1 MDAFKRST
9 PWISAAAQVANAA
22 NASADAPYAPDA
34 ANEPAQ
40 PARVAPAS
48 PVAGKARG
56 RTTAIDVSE
65 VTIEGHVKDIVLR
78 LYRPQGANN
87 LPVLLYFHGGGFVR
101 GTLDDADVQSRF
113 FAERLPALVVSVDY
127 SLAPEFPFPA
137 APEDAHRAA
146 LWVLTRA
153 RAFGGSTKRVIAAG
167 HDAGGQIANVLA
179 FIGRDRGDVKLA
191 AQALFAP
198 MLDPS
203 LTRLGDERRLGSDI
217 TASECA
223 QCYRAYLP
231 DATQRMHPYAAP
243 LESSRLGGLPPTL
256 IVTAQNDVLHIEA
269 EKYASRLID
278 SGVRTHVV
286 RYPSVS
292 HAQIGAHEEALAEAV
307 RFFKCCFEAD
317 ANRDASRDASRDSPR
332 SPRNP

>member
-1 MDAFKRST
+1 MDASKPST
-9 PWISAAAQVANAA
+9 SSIPPIGEVVPDEAPTPVSAHVAKTTPAAV
-22 NASADAPYAPDA
+22 
-34 ANEPAQ
+34 E
-40 PARVAPAS
+40 
-48 PVAGKARG
+48 
-56 RTTAIDVSE
+56 TTD
-65 VTIEGHVKDIVLR
+65 VTIEGHAQDITLR
-78 LYRPQGANN
+78 LYRRAHASG

-101 GTLDDADVQSRF
+101 GTLDDGEATARF
-113 FAERLPALVVSVDY
+113 FAERLPALVVSVGY
-127 SLAPEFPFPA
+127 SLAPRFPFPA

-153 RAFGGSTKRVIAAG
+153 RAFGGSTRRIIAAG

-179 FIGRDRGDVKLA
+179 FIGRDRGDVRLA

-223 QCYRAYLP
+223 ACYRAYLP
-231 DATQRMHPYAAP
+231 EASHRMHPYAAP
-243 LESSRLGGLPPTL
+243 LESSRLAGLPPTL
-256 IVTAQNDVLHIEA
+256 IVTAQNDVLHVEA

-278 SGVRTHVV
+278 AGVRTQVV

-292 HAQIGAHEEALAEAV
+292 HAQIASHPAALAESV
-307 RFFKCCFEAD
+307 RFFQCCFD
-317 ANRDASRDASRDSPR
+317 AQAAC
-332 SPRNP
+332 

>member
-9 PWISAAAQVANAA
+9 PWTTADQAEPDVAPEAAPAA
-22 NASADAPYAPDA
+22 R
-34 ANEPAQ
+34 
-40 PARVAPAS
+40 ARVAIAAAPA
-48 PVAGKARG
+48 PKARA
-56 RTTAIDVSE
+56 TAAIDVSE
-65 VTIEGHVKDIVLR
+65 VTIEGHAQDITLR
-78 LYRPQGANN
+78 LYRPQGASN

-101 GTLDDADVQSRF
+101 GTLDDADVASRF
-113 FAERLPALVVSVDY
+113 FAERLPALVVSVGY
-127 SLAPEFPFPA
+127 SLAPQFPFPA

-153 RAFGGSTKRVIAAG
+153 RAFGGSTKRILAAG

-203 LTRLGDERRLGSDI
+203 LTRLGDEARLASDI
-217 TASECA
+217 SASECA
-223 QCYRAYLP
+223 ACYRAYLP
-231 DATQRMHPYAAP
+231 EAAQRMHPYAAP
-243 LESSRLGGLPPTL
+243 LECTRLAGLPPTF

-269 EKYASRLID
+269 EKYATRLIEA
-278 SGVRTHVV
+278 GVRTHVI

-292 HAQIGAHEEALAEAV
+292 HAQIGAHPDALAEAV
-307 RFFKCCFEAD
+307 RFFRCCFE
-317 ANRDASRDASRDSPR
+317 SGTSC
-332 SPRNP
+332 

>member
-1 MDAFKRST
+1 MDAFKRWT
-9 PWISAAAQVANAA
+9 PPVSPVDESSHGASSHAGAAL
-22 NASADAPYAPDA
+22 
-34 ANEPAQ
+34 
-40 PARVAPAS
+40 PARVAK
-48 PVAGKARG
+48 AGPPG
-56 RTTAIDVSE
+56 VETTD
-65 VTIEGHVKDIVLR
+65 VTIEGYAQDITLR
-78 LYRPQGANN
+78 LYRRANATG

-101 GTLDDADVQSRF
+101 GSLDDGDAAGRF
-113 FAERLPALVVSVDY
+113 FAERLPALVVSVGY
-127 SLAPEFPFPA
+127 SLAPQFPFPA

-153 RAFGGSTKRVIAAG
+153 RAFGGSTKRIVAAG

-179 FIGRDRGDVKLA
+179 FIGRDRGDVRLA

-203 LTRLGDERRLGSDI
+203 LTRLGDEARLGSDI

-223 QCYRAYLP
+223 ACYRAYLP
-231 DATQRMHPYAAP
+231 EASQRMHPYAAP
-243 LESSRLGGLPPTL
+243 LESARLAGLPPTL

-278 SGVRTHVV
+278 AGVRTQVV

-292 HAQIGAHEEALAEAV
+292 HAQIGSHSAALMECV
-307 RFFKCCFEAD
+307 RFFECCFD
-317 ANRDASRDASRDSPR
+317 AGV
-332 SPRNP
+332 